1 MFFCYAC
8 TRGQSMTKVAPHRW
22 GLASCRD
29 ATCRV
34 SRHEHLRFQIRRG
47 LWTLFA
53 TGLLACVISLG
64 AASPATSIDHRAS
77 SSEILPSYFR
87 TGVLDMEARIWAQTQ
102 IERVY
107 YNHRI
112 WPKENPG
119 PKPPFEQMVPAALI
133 AKKAAEPLRMSAALK
148 QFWNVEITPAMLQ
161 AEMDRMERQSKD
173 RATLRELFAA
183 LHDDPFLIAETLALA
198 HLCEP
203 ALRSHYDFDPGLHA
217 DARKQAEILAMR
229 VKAGA
234 RWSELDAVYARGS
247 IGREESEKDNEA
259 TLQKQGRTGTGAPPG
274 ETIEAVHNRLKRRAP

>member
-119 PKPPFEQMVPAALI
+119 PKPPFEQMVPADLI

-148 QFWNVEITPAMLQ
+148 QYWNVEITPAMLQ
-161 AEMDRMERQSKD
+161 TEMDRMERDSKD
-173 RATLRELFAA
+173 RTTLHELFSAVQ
-183 LHDDPFLIAETLALA
+183 DDPFLVAELLARAPMVNRLIREA
-198 HLCEP
+198 F
-203 ALRSHYDFDPGLHA
+203 AF
-217 DARKQAEILAMR
+217 DARQQAEPSGRAIA
-229 VKAGA
+229 VAA
-234 RWSELDAVYARGS
+234 RIR
-247 IGREESEKDNEA
+247 
-259 TLQKQGRTGTGAPPG
+259 QGDP
-274 ETIEAVHNRLKRRAP
+274 